1 MNTTAKKSYFMPMLI
16 IGALFFIFG
25 FVTWAN
31 SQLIPYLKIACEL
44 TTTQSLYVTSA
55 FFAAYFIMALP
66 SSFILKKTGYKNGMS
81 LGLLVMAAGALLF
94 IPAAQSRN
102 YSLFLTALFII
113 GTGLAL
119 LQTASNPYVTVLGP
133 IESAAQRISIMGI
146 CNKVAGILAVFVL
159 GGIVLKDVDAFKA
172 KLLELTVAEKTAEL
186 NMLATRVV
194 NPYIVIASSLAV
206 LAVVIFFIK
215 LPEIKDNEETAD
227 NIQSG
232 SKTSIF
238 QFPHLVLG
246 AFALFFYVGVEVIS
260 YDTFAGFGETL
271 GYKLEDASKFASY
284 TGYGLLLGYVLGIIF
299 IPKYISQQKALV
311 ANTILS
317 IVLVLLAMF
326 SSGMLAVVCFA
337 LLGFSNAVV
346 WPAMWPLA
354 LAGLGKFTKTGAA
367 LLIMGIVGGA
377 VIPPLYGKVSE
388 MVGSRQLGYLILIPC
403 YLFILY
409 YAIKGYKAGKN

>member
-1 MNTTAKKSYFMPMLI
+1 I
-16 IGALFFIFG
+16 
-25 FVTWAN
+25 
-31 SQLIPYLKIACEL
+31 
-44 TTTQSLYVTSA
+44 
-55 FFAAYFIMALP
+55 
-66 SSFILKKTGYKNGMS
+66 
-81 LGLLVMAAGALLF
+81 
-94 IPAAQSRN
+94 
-102 YSLFLTALFII
+102 
-113 GTGLAL
+113 
-119 LQTASNPYVTVLGP
+119 
-133 IESAAQRISIMGI
+133 
-146 CNKVAGILAVFVL
+146 
-159 GGIVLKDVDAFKA
+159 
-172 KLLELTVAEKTAEL
+172 
-186 NMLATRVV
+186 
-194 NPYIVIASSLAV
+194 SLAV
-206 LAVVIFFIK
+206 LAVVIFFLK
-215 LPEIKDNEETAD
+215 LPEIKDNEESD
-227 NIQSG
+227 VNIQSG
-232 SKTSIF
+232 NKTSIF

-260 YDTFAGFGETL
+260 YDTFAGFGEEL

-354 LAGLGKFTKTGAA
+354 LGGLGKFTKTGAA

-377 VIPPLYGKVSE
+377 IIPPLYGKVSE
-388 MVGSRQLGYLILIPC
+388 MVGSRQLGYLILLPC

-409 YAIKGYKAGKN
+409 YAVSGYKTGKK